1 MRLRPV
7 SEEYNQCLPIARF
20 ASLWRKAF
28 ALSLFMP
35 AFALGCQL
43 PTGEMF
49 QEPVTSVMQVS
60 PLPVTRVA
68 DTGPDIL
75 TADSGNSVTHPPLER
90 FRATYRANYR
100 GLPIRANGVRELIH
114 EPDGSFRLTTEASA
128 MFISVSEETRFH
140 VQNGRISPLSYLY
153 QRRGLGRNKTVS
165 QRFDKQNAQ
174 ITHENGVT
182 TTLPDGAYDKLLYQL
197 QMKRDLSDAA
207 AEGRPWPEMNYT
219 VIDGTQPKHYRFR
232 VIGTEEIDTPI
243 GPLMTIKTA
252 RVRENSARETTF
264 WLSPEHDFLLVQLQ
278 QIEPDGSGF
287 ELYLKGLER

>member
-1 MRLRPV
+1 MV
-7 SEEYNQCLPIARF
+7 D
-20 ASLWRKAF
+20 
-28 ALSLFMP
+28 
-35 AFALGCQL
+35 
-43 PTGEMF
+43 
-49 QEPVTSVMQVS
+49 
-60 PLPVTRVA
+60 VA
-68 DTGPDIL
+68 GPDML
-75 TADSGNSVTHPPLER
+75 SVGSGNRTAQPSPER
-90 FRATYRANYR
+90 FRATYRANYK
-100 GLPIRANGVRELIH
+100 GLPIRATGVRELIH
-114 EPDGSFRLTTEASA
+114 EPDGSFRLFTEASA

-140 VQNGRISPLSYLY
+140 VQDGRISPLSYLY

-165 QRFDKQNAQ
+165 QRFDQQTAQ
-174 ITHENGVT
+174 ITHENGMT

-197 QMKRDLSDAA
+197 QMKRDLSAAA

-264 WLSPEHDFLLVQLQ
+264 WLSPEYDFLLVQLR